1 MSAPEKSR
9 RLGERIKEIMGTLI
23 PKLKDPRVGFV
34 TITDVRMSK
43 DNDRATI
50 FYTVLPDTSE
60 EREKTSAGIDSAV
73 GLLRR
78 DLGRVLT
85 VRHIPELV
93 FELDEVA
100 ESSRR
105 IEEILA
111 GIDTDGEGVTVDASV
126 YDDGTR
132 PGRGDDDDA

>member
-1 MSAPEKSR
+1 MSAPDKGR
-9 RLGERIKEIMGTLI
+9 RLAERIKEIVGTLI

-50 FYTVLPDTSE
+50 YYTVLPDTAE
-60 EREKTSAGIDSAV
+60 ERERTAAGIGSAV

-78 DLGRVLT
+78 DLGKVLT
-85 VRHIPELV
+85 VRHVPELV
-93 FELDEVA
+93 FQVDEVA
-100 ESSRR
+100 DSGRR

-111 GIDTDGEGVTVDASV
+111 GLDTDGEEVVVDATLYSGS
-126 YDDGTR
+126 GTA
-132 PGRGDDDDA
+132 GQGDDDAG

>member
-1 MSAPEKSR
+1 MSAPDKGR
-9 RLGERIKEIMGTLI
+9 RLAERIKEIVGSLI

-50 FYTVLPDTSE
+50 YYTVLPDTPE
-60 EREKTSAGIDSAV
+60 DRETTAAGIGSAV
-73 GLLRR
+73 GILRR
-78 DLGRVLT
+78 DLGKVLT

-93 FELDEVA
+93 FQLDDVA
-100 ESSRR
+100 ESGRR

-111 GIDTDGEGVTVDASV
+111 GIDTDSEVVVDAAV
-126 YDDGTR
+126 YDTGSGGERDR
-132 PGRGDDDDA
+132 DER